1 MEILTLLKWLE
12 ELHPNRTP
20 TTQLTEWEQGVETG
34 YRLLIEQ
41 IKIKLKIEGVQEE
54 HVN

>member
-12 ELHPNRTP
+12 ELHPNRTSIVP
-20 TTQLTEWEQGVETG
+20 LSEWEQGIEAG

-41 IKIKLKIEGVQEE
+41 IRIKLKIEGVQEE